1 MGLIEHQGY
10 LRKEQVPLGSKLLIS
25 NGYIGYRGT
34 LDEYN
39 SSDFVA
45 LNLNGLFDGETIK
58 ESVNAFNPL
67 YTMIRADGI
76 ILNPISFRPEYHEIS
91 LDTDCG
97 VFRRRTD
104 FHYGGTEIMVK
115 SERFVDQ
122 NNKNLIY
129 SKYMFKSNQ
138 FIKIELHVGID
149 TTVWNISETHLTHP
163 EITKNENSIYVSAK
177 TKHHQD
183 EVIVGLV
190 YDKNFEAE
198 DSMLEESMSI
208 SEFEL
213 EPEKVYTIYKYA
225 GVIHSEENGTETLKN
240 LLAEAKEV
248 GYKALF
254 KKNQAFWNRIYESSR
269 VEVFNNDEVKKQINY
284 AVYQL
289 ISNRPYSDK
298 VSVGKSGLSG
308 QFHNGSVS
316 WRTEILLLP
325 FYINTDPIS
334 ARRMVMYRINGL
346 AEAKNKAVK
355 LGYEGA
361 FYPNESGVGGYELNQ
376 HQMKNNIH
384 INASIIY
391 GIYQYVER
399 SADYS
404 ILFEGGLEMLFECA
418 RFYLS
423 YATLSDNKK
432 HYDFLNV
439 RGLDD
444 KHGHV
449 DNEAYTNSMIKNS
462 LDALIKCVA
471 FAKQLDKVE
480 ATRWMKET
488 GYVKLLDEV
497 RELRRKLYTKKE
509 NIDYLIESYDKYFNL
524 KNVSVSSNKKINFLE
539 NKRVKNIEETSYLKD
554 ANVLVLQ
561 ALFLNEFSPTVN
573 KSNYDYYMRRSINP
587 EYLSRIMYII
597 DACENG
603 YPEVGYEMFQKIA
616 RLDID
621 NEYLFK
627 QGLNLGLL
635 GGIYLAIIYGFAGLK
650 HNVYLIEADYNS
662 SKKIRRIEFKVKVAD
677 NIADIKIKRNSVSV
691 LFGDEIEVES
701 NE

>member
-1 MGLIEHQGY
+1 
-10 LRKEQVPLGSKLLIS
+10 
-25 NGYIGYRGT
+25 
-34 LDEYN
+34 
-39 SSDFVA
+39 
-45 LNLNGLFDGETIK
+45 
-58 ESVNAFNPL
+58 
-67 YTMIRADGI
+67 
-76 ILNPISFRPEYHEIS
+76 
-91 LDTDCG
+91 
-97 VFRRRTD
+97 
-104 FHYGGTEIMVK
+104 
-115 SERFVDQ
+115 
-122 NNKNLIY
+122 
-129 SKYMFKSNQ
+129 
-138 FIKIELHVGID
+138 
-149 TTVWNISETHLTHP
+149 
-163 EITKNENSIYVSAK
+163 
-177 TKHHQD
+177 
-183 EVIVGLV
+183 
-190 YDKNFEAE
+190 
-198 DSMLEESMSI
+198 
-208 SEFEL
+208 
-213 EPEKVYTIYKYA
+213 
-225 GVIHSEENGTETLKN
+225 
-240 LLAEAKEV
+240 
-248 GYKALF
+248 
-254 KKNQAFWNRIYESSR
+254 
-269 VEVFNNDEVKKQINY
+269 
-284 AVYQL
+284 
-289 ISNRPYSDK
+289 
-298 VSVGKSGLSG
+298 
-308 QFHNGSVS
+308 
-316 WRTEILLLP
+316 
-325 FYINTDPIS
+325 
-334 ARRMVMYRINGL
+334 
-346 AEAKNKAVK
+346 
-355 LGYEGA
+355 
-361 FYPNESGVGGYELNQ
+361 
-376 HQMKNNIH
+376 
-384 INASIIY
+384 
-391 GIYQYVER
+391 
-399 SADYS
+399 
-404 ILFEGGLEMLFECA
+404 
-418 RFYLS
+418 
-423 YATLSDNKK
+423 
-432 HYDFLNV
+432 
-439 RGLDD
+439 
-444 KHGHV
+444 V